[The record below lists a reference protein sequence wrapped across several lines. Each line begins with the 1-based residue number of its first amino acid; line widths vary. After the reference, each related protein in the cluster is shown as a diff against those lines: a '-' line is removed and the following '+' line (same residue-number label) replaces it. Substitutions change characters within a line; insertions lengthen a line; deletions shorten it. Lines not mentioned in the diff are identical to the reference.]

1 MDELGQAVVAGTLA
15 GVQSVPATLY
25 NLEPWWRRGD
35 FLGTWLSPATWRML
49 GDIWRCAK
57 MCCVAVKCDSNFAVG

>member
-49 GDIWRCAK
+49 GECLQISGDVLRCA
-57 MCCVAVKCDSNFAVG
+57 VWL